1 MQVLSIG
8 IVRDCFYLLI
18 FLRNSQLESDVC
30 RFAVNLN
37 LNLSHVLFHTA
48 IRAKFAF
55 SY

>member
-1 MQVLSIG
+1 MHVLSIG
-8 IVRDCFYLLI
+8 IVWDCFYLLI
-18 FLRNSQLESDVC
+18 ILRNSQLESDVC
-30 RFAVNLN
+30 RFAVNVN

>member
-8 IVRDCFYLLI
+8 IVWDCFYLLI
-18 FLRNSQLESDVC
+18 ILRNSQLESDVC
-30 RFAVNLN
+30 RFAVNVN

-48 IRAKFAF
+48 IRAKFAL